1 MLGRDVVGRR
11 DGNAVGPLVG
21 LEVGN
26 WLGLRLGLSVE
37 GFLVGNNVGDFVGLA
52 VGNIVGFR
60 LGNAVRPFATPI
72 TNKQSSK

>member
-1 MLGRDVVGRR
+1 LLGRDVVGRR